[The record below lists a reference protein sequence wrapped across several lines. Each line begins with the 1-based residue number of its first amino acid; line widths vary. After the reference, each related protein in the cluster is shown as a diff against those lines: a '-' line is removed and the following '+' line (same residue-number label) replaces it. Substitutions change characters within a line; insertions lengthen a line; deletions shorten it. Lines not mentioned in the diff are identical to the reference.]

1 MRDNVYKYLK
11 FIRFKDIGNWSVRHL
26 LGMNIGFNKE
36 YQMTPIGNLIKR
48 NVKSIDIKDDTIYKQ
63 ITLKTNGGGAILR
76 DEKVGKQIGTK
87 KQFVVSAGQFIMSKI
102 DARNGAFGVID
113 SSLDGAIVTADF
125 PVFDVVKDKIIPQ
138 YLALLSSTKPFIQ
151 FAQSCSRGTTNRQRI
166 DVGLFLSKKIPLP
179 TIKQQQT
186 LVDSYNDKLFK
197 ATKLD
202 LNITKEEKDIEDYLL
217 SELGIQPQGY
227 QITESELP
235 MASEPQVEY
244 VVNRK
249 QNTDLTDTY
258 IWGNEIKKEYKYL
271 KFVRFKDIKRW
282 DVLYYTQNGILQG
295 KYENVTMREC
305 IDFFM
310 KSPDGKSLRIE
321 TKKYPEESFQ
331 YIGME
336 DIEKNTGV
344 LLEEN
349 IVKGDSIKSQTVK
362 VPKNYFLYGKLR
374 PYLNKYWYNDT
385 DKNNIVCSSE
395 FFVFSIKPTINPLYI
410 KYYLSSAIVQ
420 QQISNA
426 FRGARMPR
434 INEDTFFDIEVQL
447 PPIDLQNTIVEHIKK
462 QKTQIKDLKHKTET
476 LRKEALEE
484 FEKEIFEQL

>member
-1 MRDNVYKYLK
+1 MQDKVYKYLK

-36 YQMTPIGNLIKR
+36 YQMIPIGNLIKR

-138 YLALLSSTKPFIQ
+138 YLALLSSTKPFVQ

-166 DVGLFLSKKIPLP
+166 EVGLFLSKKIPLP

-202 LNITKEEKDIEDYLL
+202 LNIIKEEKDIEDYLL

-227 QITESELP
+227 PITESELP

-249 QNTDLTDTY
+249 QNVNATDTY
-258 IWGNEIKKEYKYL
+258 MWGDEIKKGYKYL
-271 KFVRFKDIKRW
+271 RFVRFKDINRW
-282 DVLYYTQNGILQG
+282 DCYNTKLIEESNVYNNVKLSDLLLSKPQYGASFSSKDYDGKIRYIRITDINEDGTLTEDKVSAEGFSERYLLKENDFLIARSGNTVGKTFLYKEKLGKAIYAGYLIKFKLDTNKIIPEYLLYYT
-295 KYENVTMREC
+295 K
-305 IDFFM
+305 
-310 KSPDGKSLRIE
+310 
-321 TKKYPEESFQ
+321 
-331 YIGME
+331 
-336 DIEKNTGV
+336 
-344 LLEEN
+344 
-349 IVKGDSIKSQTVK
+349 
-362 VPKNYFLYGKLR
+362 
-374 PYLNKYWYNDT
+374 
-385 DKNNIVCSSE
+385 
-395 FFVFSIKPTINPLYI
+395 
-410 KYYLSSAIVQ
+410 SSAYKNWINSNMRIAAQPNINCQ
-420 QQISNA
+420 QYMDS
-426 FRGARMPR
+426 P
-434 INEDTFFDIEVQL
+434 VVL
-447 PPIDLQNTIVEHIKK
+447 PPINIQRSIIEHINK
-462 QKTQIKDLKHKTET
+462 QKTQIKELKQQAET
-476 LRKEALEE
+476 LRKEALDE

>member
-36 YQMTPIGNLIKR
+36 YPMTPIGNLIKR

-76 DEKVGKQIGTK
+76 DEKLGKQIGTK

-227 QITESELP
+227 QITELDLP

-249 QNTDLTDTY
+249 QNIDATDIY

-271 KFVRFKDIKRW
+271 KFVRFKDIERW
-282 DVLYYTQNGILQG
+282 DCYNGEPNVLKRLKQSHYPLVEIGNKYDFIKRNWDKKEDTFRYVEIGAVDSFNGITNAEKMQTSKAPSRATQTIATGDL
-295 KYENVTMREC
+295 
-305 IDFFM
+305 I
-310 KSPDGKSLRIE
+310 
-321 TKKYPEESFQ
+321 
-331 YIGME
+331 IG
-336 DIEKNTGV
+336 T
-344 LLEEN
+344 
-349 IVKGDSIKSQTVK
+349 T
-362 VPKNYFLYGKLR
+362 R
-374 PYLNKYWYNDT
+374 PYLKKFAIVDAKY
-385 DKNNIVCSSE
+385 NNCVCSSGFQVIAPDKDYNISFLYE
-395 FFVFSIKPTINPLYI
+395 YLKSSVAVAQFALFMTGALYPAITSKDLRKVLIPLPS
-410 KYYLSSAIVQ
+410 L
-420 QQISNA
+420 
-426 FRGARMPR
+426 
-434 INEDTFFDIEVQL
+434 EV
-447 PPIDLQNTIVEHIKK
+447 QNTIVEHINKQKSQIKELKK
-462 QKTQIKDLKHKTET
+462 QAET

-484 FEKEIFEQL
+484 FEKEIFE

>member
-1 MRDNVYKYLK
+1 MRDKVYKYLK

-244 VVNRK
+244 VINRK

-258 IWGNEIKKEYKYL
+258 IWGNEIKQAYKYL
-271 KFVRFKDIKRW
+271 RFVRFKDVGRW
-282 DVLYYTQNGILQG
+282 DCYNDISLEESSIYKNIKLSDVVASKPQYGASFSSKDYDGLIRYIRITDINEDGSLSDDKVSADGYSERYLLKENDFLIARSGNTVGKTFLYKEIVGKAIYAGYLIRFELNTNIIIPEYLLYYTKCSAYKHWVQSN
-295 KYENVTMREC
+295 MRVAAQPNINC
-305 IDFFM
+305 QQYMD
-310 KSPDGKSLRIE
+310 SP
-321 TKKYPEESFQ
+321 
-331 YIGME
+331 
-336 DIEKNTGV
+336 V
-344 LLEEN
+344 
-349 IVKGDSIKSQTVK
+349 V
-362 VPKNYFLYGKLR
+362 
-374 PYLNKYWYNDT
+374 
-385 DKNNIVCSSE
+385 
-395 FFVFSIKPTINPLYI
+395 
-410 KYYLSSAIVQ
+410 
-420 QQISNA
+420 
-426 FRGARMPR
+426 
-434 INEDTFFDIEVQL
+434 L
-447 PPIDLQNTIVEHIKK
+447 PPINIQRSIVEHINKHK
-462 QKTQIKDLKHKTET
+462 SQIKELKRQAET
-476 LRKEALEE
+476 LRKEALEA
-484 FEKEIFEQL
+484 FEKEIFE